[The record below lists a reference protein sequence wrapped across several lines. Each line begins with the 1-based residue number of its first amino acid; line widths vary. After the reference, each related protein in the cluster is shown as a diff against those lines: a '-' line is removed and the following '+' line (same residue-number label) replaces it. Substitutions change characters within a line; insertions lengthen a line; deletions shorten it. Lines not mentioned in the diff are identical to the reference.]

1 MSEPKG
7 GYDSTPVKPSKGP
20 TYTVRITFHRAT
32 NLPVADFG
40 SGSADPFVLAQVT
53 TSHPPRHSQDPYL
66 RWRSKTIRKSLE
78 PVWDSTWDIAGV
90 PADGL
95 NLSARIYDEDPSD
108 HDDRLGKVEI
118 HTGSIDENWKGIQE
132 ETFKVKKTGADLRA
146 YGARWL
152 CTMVNKNKKLHAQLT
167 LSIEVLGK
175 TPKDEDL
182 GKAYTVS
189 SYWWIHYSPMI
200 GRIAGVKSKDHK
212 GVEQYNFQ
220 ANEIQLRGPV
230 PNELYHR
237 YVEFKTFVGGMFEST
252 GLRGKILNKALHH
265 QHERIYN
272 FDRQTQ
278 YGDFKDGPSKDMTLK
293 FLEMC
298 HFDQGGRIFTYV
310 ITTDG
315 LMRFTETGKEFGI
328 DLLSKHT
335 MHSDVHIYIAWS
347 GEFLIRRLAHKDE
360 SPSDPDQRTHP
371 ADDIPG
377 GPPHSAPPKDPALYE
392 LVIDN
397 DSGTYRPDKK
407 LFPILKGFLEKNFVE
422 LKVVVMACDDEKLSK
437 IKDDQ
442 KKVKGEEGDHMVYG
456 QQSSSSL
463 DLASNGGDGGSI
475 SSSDEEELEER
486 ARQAGNEESDGVQ
499 GTLEKGFNA
508 VENPKTAFGVVAGE
522 TKGLGKKMGLKKH
535 ARENG
540 KKEREH
546 AEERDDQAS

>member
-1 MSEPKG
+1 MPEPKG
-7 GYDSTPVKPSKGP
+7 GYDSTPVKPSNGP

-40 SGSADPFVLAQVT
+40 SGSADPFILAQVT

-78 PVWDSTWDIAGV
+78 PVWESSWDIAGV

-95 NLSARIYDEDPSD
+95 NLSARIYDEDPQD

-118 HTGSIDENWKGIQE
+118 STGSIDENWKGIKE

-146 YGARWL
+146 YGARWI
-152 CTMVNKNKKLHAQLT
+152 CTMVNKNRKLHAQLT

-182 GKAYTVS
+182 GKAYTIS
-189 SYWWIHYSPMI
+189 SYWWIHFSPMI
-200 GRIAGVKSKDHK
+200 GRIAGVKAKNHQ
-212 GVEQYNFQ
+212 GVEKYNFQ

-272 FDRQTQ
+272 YDRQTQ
-278 YGDFKDGPSKDMTLK
+278 YGEFRDGPSEDTTLK
-293 FLEMC
+293 FLEMA

-310 ITTDG
+310 ITLDG
-315 LMRFTETGKEFGI
+315 LLRFTETGKEFGI

-347 GEFLIRRLAHKDE
+347 GEFLIRRVAHPDQ
-360 SPSDPDQRTHP
+360 SPSDPDQHTHP
-371 ADDIPG
+371 AEDVPG
-377 GPPHSAPPKDPALYE
+377 GPPHSAPPKDPAHYE
-392 LVIDN
+392 LIIDN
-397 DSGTYRPDKK
+397 DSGTYRPNKK
-407 LFPILKGFLEKNFVE
+407 LIPVLKEFLEKNFPG

-437 IKDDQ
+437 IKEDQ
-442 KKVKGEEGDHMVYG
+442 KKVKGKEGDNMVFG
-456 QQSSSSL
+456 QQSSLNLNLGS
-463 DLASNGGDGGSI
+463 DAGGGDGGSI

-486 ARQAGNEESDGVQ
+486 ARQAGDDGGEGVT
-499 GTLEKGFNA
+499 GKLEKGFNA
-508 VENPKTAFGVVAGE
+508 IENPKTAFGVVSGE
-522 TKGLGKKMGLKKH
+522 AKGLGKKIGLGH
-535 ARENG
+535 EGG
-540 KKEREH
+540 KKQREH
-546 AEERDDQAS
+546 AEEQDDQAS